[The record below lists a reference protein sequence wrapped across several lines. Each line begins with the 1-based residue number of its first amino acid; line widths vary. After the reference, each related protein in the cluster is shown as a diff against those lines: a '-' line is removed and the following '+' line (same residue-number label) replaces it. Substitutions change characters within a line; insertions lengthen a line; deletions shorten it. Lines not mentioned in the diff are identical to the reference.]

1 MSNSLYVHIPFC
13 GAICHYCDF
22 VKFIYNKKWATKY
35 LKELKSDLAFFHVPH
50 NLTTIYIGGGT
61 PTRLSYVE
69 LKAFLE
75 LLTPYATEVVEYT
88 VEANIE
94 SITPKKL
101 ELLRSYG
108 VNRLSIGVQTTND
121 ERLVALNRQHTYAQ
135 IKRKIRL
142 VKQSGFTNFSVD
154 LIYGLPNQDIN
165 ELKLDI
171 KNILKLN
178 PPHISTYA
186 LEILPNTQAF
196 IHNWPRV
203 TSDESRLLYDEILQ
217 TLTTNGYER
226 YEISNFA
233 KPGMPSKHNL
243 VYWHN
248 KPFYAIGIGAS
259 GYRNGV
265 RYKIS
270 GSLTKYLRG
279 ERKLDEDVIDETTY
293 ETEYLMLHLRL
304 KAGFK
309 LINYTKEF
317 DCDFK
322 KKYASQLATL
332 KKNGLIRVTNSQVYC
347 TDEGLMLH
355 DQVLLTLL
363 T

>member
-22 VKFIYNKKWATKY
+22 VKFIYNKKWAKQY
-35 LKELKSDLAFFHVPH
+35 LKELKSDLAFFHVPR

-61 PTRLSYVE
+61 PTRLSYGE
-69 LKAFLE
+69 LKALLE
-75 LLTPYATEVVEYT
+75 LLAPYTNNVVEYT

-101 ELLRSYG
+101 QLLRSYG

-135 IKRKIRL
+135 IKRKISL

-165 ELKLDI
+165 ELRTDI
-171 KNILKLN
+171 ANILKLN

-203 TSDESRLLYDEILQ
+203 TSDESRLLYDQILASLQ
-217 TLTTNGYER
+217 AYGYER

-233 KPGMPSKHNL
+233 KAGFESKHNL
-243 VYWHN
+243 VYWRN
-248 KPFYAIGIGAS
+248 EPFYAIGIGAS
-259 GYRNGV
+259 GYLRGV

-279 ERKLDEDVIDETTY
+279 ERKLDEDPIDTVTY

-309 LINYTKEF
+309 LSDYAQEF
-317 DCDFK
+317 NNDFK
-322 KKYASQLATL
+322 KKYASQLGTL
-332 KKNGLIRVTNSQVYC
+332 KNNGLIRVTNSRVYC

-355 DQVLLTLL
+355 DQVLLTLFA
-363 T
+363 